1 MRIPLAKADYSRS
14 VAETPA
20 IPLVNRYFESDPTN
34 QKDQVG
40 LLVRPGLKKWL
51 TVGSGNIREGGIY
64 SCPGAFD
71 EALFVVSGTELWRV
85 DQDETKTLIG
95 TVTGTEAVS
104 MTATDFPHQLFVAN
118 GAGLK
123 VYTDNALATG
133 TLTSSGAISNG
144 EQVRIGSVYY
154 QWTSGSVDTGT
165 PLGTSGAPWLVRLGS
180 TAADSIALLADAI
193 GATAEAGTDYST
205 ALVANT
211 EAAVNSITSTTLI
224 IRAIA
229 EGTAGNSVAT
239 TETGANIAWG
249 GATLSGGGGT
259 SFASV
264 TVPDNDGI
272 ISVGYIASFVICVV
286 AQGFDKNGRFYW
298 IEPLE
303 STIEPLNYAAA
314 ERSPDPVHEV
324 VVVGDLFWL
333 PGTSTNEIWYP
344 SGQEAAPFLR
354 QQGRLY
360 DKGTWEG
367 TVIRIMDEVL
377 TIDAHGNV
385 WRIGAEPQI
394 VSTPGIAQRFRE
406 AINAQRE
413 G

>member
-1 MRIPLAKADYSRS
+1 MRIPLAKADYERGI
-14 VAETPA
+14 AETPT
-20 IPLVNRYFESDPTN
+20 IRLLNRYYEDDPTN
-34 QKDQVG
+34 QTDQVA
-40 LLVRPGLKKWL
+40 LLTRPGLRKWL
-51 TVGSGNIREGGIY
+51 AVGDGPIRAVY
-64 SCPGAFD
+64 SQPGAFE
-71 EALFVVSGTELWRV
+71 EALFVVSGTELYRV
-85 DQDETKTLIG
+85 DPDETITLIG
-95 TVTGTEAVS
+95 DVLGTGAVS

-118 GAGLK
+118 GLGLK

-133 TLTSSGAISNG
+133 TLTSTGAISNG
-144 EQVRIGSVYY
+144 EVVRIGSMYY
-154 QWTSGSVDTGT
+154 QWTSGDVDTGT
-165 PLGTSGAPWLVRLGS
+165 PLGTVGAPWLVRLGA
-180 TAADSIALLADAI
+180 TAEESIATLADAI
-193 GATAEAGTDYST
+193 GATGDEGDTYST
-205 ALVANT
+205 VLEANT
-211 EAAVNSITSTTLI
+211 EAAVNSITATTLI

-229 EGTAGNSVAT
+229 AGAAGNAVVT
-239 TETGANIAWG
+239 TETGAAIGWGSGTLTGG
-249 GATLSGGGGT
+249 GAT
-259 SFASV
+259 SFTAV
-264 TVPDNDGI
+264 TVPDNDGV
-272 ISVGYIASFVICVV
+272 ISVGYIASFVICVI
-286 AQGFDKNGRFYW
+286 AQGYDKNGRFYW

-303 STIEPLNYAAA
+303 STIDPLNFATA

-344 SGQEAAPFLR
+344 SAQEAAPFLR
-354 QQGRLY
+354 QQGRLF

-385 WRIGAEPQI
+385 WRIGADPQI